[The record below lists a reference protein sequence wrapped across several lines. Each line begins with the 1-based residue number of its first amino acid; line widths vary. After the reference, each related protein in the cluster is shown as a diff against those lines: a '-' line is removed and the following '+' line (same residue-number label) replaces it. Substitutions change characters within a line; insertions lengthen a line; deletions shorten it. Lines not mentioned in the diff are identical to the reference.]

1 MKALVFR
8 HNLAREAVSAI
19 GGHVDRHAFV
29 SRLAPVRLED
39 VNELPLPAQD
49 WVRVETTFS
58 GLCGSDVKQIL
69 LNGSRDNPLT
79 ALVSFPHV
87 LGHEVVGR
95 RADTGERVVLNP
107 WLSCTPRGID
117 PPCPAC
123 QAGRYP
129 WCRNFRSGDLP
140 VSIHLGNCAAA
151 AGAHAERFG
160 AHVSQLFA
168 IPDDVSDEAA
178 VLADPVSVSLRSILL
193 APPPDGQAVLVY
205 GSGTLAFAVIALL
218 RHLYPGTEVWAAT
231 RPGARASL
239 ATRLGAHA
247 VLSSSPDELVAQ
259 VARCLGTTPLVPWSK
274 HDWLQDG
281 PAVVY
286 DTIGSTETVETSLR
300 LLATGGTLVV
310 SGVEPP
316 KRFEWTPLY
325 FKELRVIGSNGFGV
339 EEVGGVAKHAME
351 HYFNFVADG
360 LDLTPVITHRF
371 PLERWDQAVLALKD
385 SRRTGAVKVLLEPAA
400 ARLRAAGRSRSRH
413 RSEAGLRTG
422 RRDQFGPCDLPVD
435 DVVGH
440 LGKLAVVVARVV
452 PQRSECVVHGHGQV
466 LGEHALGLLDD
477 HPAGQGHLEL
487 LGQQVALPECPFLD
501 QRDRG
506 HLRHGLRQVDLG
518 TGKRLVAAAEQV
530 QRADDVRAHPQRD
543 GAHRLEARIGRF
555 KREDR
560 PAGPAAGRVRLDGPA
575 GRERVQTRALGTLEL
590 EELK

>member
-8 HNLAREAVSAI
+8 HSLAREAASAI
-19 GGHVDRHAFV
+19 GGRVDQRAFV

-39 VNELPLPAQD
+39 VDELPLPAAD

-69 LNGSRDNPLT
+69 LNGARDNPLT

-107 WLSCTPRGID
+107 WLSCGPRGID
-117 PPCPAC
+117 PPCEAC

-129 WCRNFRSGDLP
+129 WCRNFRSGNLP

-168 IPDDVSDEAA
+168 IPDGVSDEAA

-193 APPPDGQAVLVY
+193 APPDGRPALVY

-231 RPGARASL
+231 RTGSRAEL
-239 ATRLGAHA
+239 ATRLGAQA
-247 VLSSSPDELVAQ
+247 VLSTVPDELVAQ
-259 VARCLGTTPLVPWSK
+259 VARRVGTTPLEPWSK
-274 HDWLQDG
+274 RDWLQDG

-286 DTIGSTETVETSLR
+286 DTIGSIETVETSLR

-325 FKELRVIGSNGFGV
+325 FKELHVIGSNGFGV
-339 EEVGGVAKHAME
+339 EEVGGVAKHAMQ
-351 HYFNFVADG
+351 HYFDFIADG
-360 LDLTPVITHRF
+360 LDLIPVITHRF
-371 PLERWDQAVLALKD
+371 PLERWDQAVLTVKN
-385 SRRTGAVKVLLEPAA
+385 SRRTGAVKVLLEPP
-400 ARLRAAGRSRSRH
+400 R
-413 RSEAGLRTG
+413 
-422 RRDQFGPCDLPVD
+422 
-435 DVVGH
+435 
-440 LGKLAVVVARVV
+440 
-452 PQRSECVVHGHGQV
+452 
-466 LGEHALGLLDD
+466 
-477 HPAGQGHLEL
+477 
-487 LGQQVALPECPFLD
+487 
-501 QRDRG
+501 
-506 HLRHGLRQVDLG
+506 
-518 TGKRLVAAAEQV
+518 
-530 QRADDVRAHPQRD
+530 
-543 GAHRLEARIGRF
+543 
-555 KREDR
+555 
-560 PAGPAAGRVRLDGPA
+560 
-575 GRERVQTRALGTLEL
+575 
-590 EELK
+590 